1 MNFPWNMFLDLGVIS
16 IALLLATYLRT
27 RFKFFQTFLI
37 PNSLTAGFI
46 LLPFYNFLAPLLGMS
61 GVRLG
66 AIVYHLLSISF
77 IAMSLRKPAYT
88 KHKGDKSALG
98 TSVTIIS
105 QYSLQSLVGL
115 LLTFMFMSTVM
126 SKLYPAFG
134 FFMPLGFALGPGQ
147 AYAIGEGWAGMG
159 FEGAP
164 DVGLTFA
171 AIGYMWASFGGVI
184 LINMG
189 IKRGWLGKEHVE
201 KIHAKRFRSGVFG
214 KNDDLPVGSRL
225 TTESE
230 AIDSASYNMAI
241 VLMVYLFSFLLLK
254 GLGVLL
260 AFAGKLGTD
269 LAVNLWG
276 ISFVFAAMVALI
288 VKSIIIKLKIEHTLD
303 NGALT
308 RIAGNS
314 VDIMVAA
321 AVGAISL
328 TVVLQ
333 YWLPILVI
341 SVIGGLVTFVSIL
354 WISSR
359 IFRDYQFHRALIIY
373 GACTGTMPTGLA
385 LLRVVDP
392 EFETPVATDYMYSAA
407 LTFFFVIPFILA
419 INLPAYSV
427 TKANPMLFWAA
438 VGVALAYL
446 VFVLLSHRAIG
457 GRRAFAKAGTL
468 WYEEDPANPA
478 E

>member
-16 IALLLATYLRT
+16 MALLLATFLRAKV
-27 RFKFFQTFLI
+27 RFFQTYLI
-37 PNSLTAGFI
+37 PNALTAGFL
-46 LLPFYNFLAPLLGMS
+46 LLPFYNYIAPKIGMS
-61 GVRLG
+61 EIGLG

-88 KHKGDKSALG
+88 KRPGDKSVLG
-98 TSVTIIS
+98 TSVSIIS

-115 LLTFMFMSTVM
+115 LLTFLFMSTIM
-126 SKLYPAFG
+126 KSLFPAFG

-147 AYAIGEGWAGMG
+147 AYAIGEGWVDMG
-159 FEGAP
+159 FKGAP

-171 AIGYMWASFGGVI
+171 AVGYMWASFGGVI

-189 IKRGWLGKEHVE
+189 IKHGWLGKEHVD
-201 KIHAKRFRSGVFG
+201 KIHAKRFRTGVMG
-214 KNDDLPVGSRL
+214 KDDKLQVGSLL

-230 AIDSASYNMAI
+230 AIDSATYNMAV
-241 VLMVYLFSFLLLK
+241 VLMVYLFSFLTLK
-254 GLGVLL
+254 GLGLL
-260 AFAGKLGTD
+260 LGFAGNLGND

-288 VKSIIIKLKIEHTLD
+288 VKTIMIKLGLEHTLD
-303 NGALT
+303 NGSLT

-341 SVIGGLVTFVSIL
+341 SAIGGVVTFVSII

-359 IFRDYQFHRALIIY
+359 IFDNYQFHRALIIY

-392 EFETPVATDYMYSAA
+392 DFETPVATDYMYSSA
-407 LTFFFVIPFILA
+407 LTFFLVIPFILS

-427 TKANPMLFWAA
+427 TKDNPMLFWAA
-438 VGVALAYL
+438 IGVAVAYL
-446 VFVLLSHRAIG
+446 LFVLITHRLIAG
-457 GRRAFAKAGTL
+457 KRAYSKLTTL
-468 WYEEDPANPA
+468 WYEK
-478 E
+478 

>member
-1 MNFPWNMFLDLGVIS
+1 MNFPWNLFLDLGVIS
-16 IALLLATYLRT
+16 MALLMATFLRA
-27 RFKFFQTFLI
+27 RINFFQKYLI
-37 PNSLTAGFI
+37 PNALTAGFI
-46 LLPFYNFLAPLLGMS
+46 LLPFYNFVAPMVGMS
-61 GVRLG
+61 GVGLG

-88 KHKGDKSALG
+88 KRPGDKSVFG
-98 TSVTIIS
+98 TAISIIS

-115 LLTFMFMSTVM
+115 LLTFFFMSTIM
-126 SKLYPAFG
+126 KELYPAFG

-147 AYAIGEGWAGMG
+147 AYAIGEGWVDMG
-159 FEGAP
+159 FKGAP

-171 AIGYMWASFGGVI
+171 AVGYMWACFGGVV

-189 IKRGWLGKEHVE
+189 IKRGWLGEAQIE
-201 KIHAKRFRSGVFG
+201 KIKAKRFRSGVMG
-214 KNDDLPVGSRL
+214 RDDELQVGSRL

-230 AIDSASYNMAI
+230 AIDSASYNMAV
-241 VLMVYLFSFLLLK
+241 VLMVYLFSYLMLK
-254 GLGVLL
+254 GFGLGLS
-260 AFAGKLGTD
+260 FAGKLGTD
-269 LAVNLWG
+269 LATNLWG

-288 VKSIIIKLKIEHTLD
+288 VKTLMIKLKLEHTLD
-303 NGALT
+303 NGSLT

-328 TVVLQ
+328 TVVVQ

-341 SVIGGLVTFVSIL
+341 SAIGGFVTFVSVI

-359 IFRDYQFHRALIIY
+359 IFEDYQFHRALIIY

-392 EFETPVATDYMYSAA
+392 DFETPVATDYMYSAA
-407 LTFFFVIPFILA
+407 LTFFLVIPFILS

-427 TKANPMLFWAA
+427 TKANPLYFWGAI
-438 VGVALAYL
+438 GVAVAYL
-446 VFVLLSHRAIG
+446 LFFLISHRTIG
-457 GRRAFAKAGTL
+457 GKKAFAKFGSL
-468 WYEEDPANPA
+468 WYEK
-478 E
+478 

>member
-1 MNFPWNMFLDLGVIS
+1 MDFMNFPWNMFLDLGVIS
-16 IALLLATYLRT
+16 MALLMATFLRA
-27 RFKFFQTFLI
+27 RINFFQKYLI
-37 PNSLTAGFI
+37 PNALTAGFI
-46 LLPFYNFLAPLLGMS
+46 LLPFYNFVAPQLGMS
-61 GVRLG
+61 EVGLG

-88 KHKGDKSALG
+88 KRKGDKSVFG
-98 TSVTIIS
+98 TSVSIIS

-115 LLTFMFMSTVM
+115 LLTFFFMSTVM
-126 SKLYPAFG
+126 KELYPAFG
-134 FFMPLGFALGPGQ
+134 FFLPLGFALGPGQ
-147 AYAIGEGWAGMG
+147 AYAIGEGWVGMG
-159 FEGAP
+159 FKGAP

-171 AIGYMWASFGGVI
+171 AVGYMWACFGGVV

-189 IKRGWLGKEHVE
+189 IKRGWLGKAQIK
-201 KIHAKRFRSGVFG
+201 KIRDRRFRSGVMG
-214 KNDDLPVGSRL
+214 RDEELQVGSRL

-230 AIDSASYNMAI
+230 AIDSASYNMAV
-241 VLMVYLFSFLLLK
+241 VLMVYLFSFLMLK
-254 GLGVLL
+254 GLGGLL
-260 AFAGKLGTD
+260 SFAGNLGND

-288 VKSIIIKLKIEHTLD
+288 VKTIMIKLKIEHTLD
-303 NGALT
+303 NGSLT

-328 TVVLQ
+328 TVVVQ

-341 SVIGGLVTFVSIL
+341 SVLGGFITFVTVI

-359 IFRDYQFHRALIIY
+359 IFEDYQFHRALIIY

-392 EFETPVATDYMYSAA
+392 DFETPVATDYMYSAA
-407 LTFFFVIPFILA
+407 FTFFLVIPFILS
-419 INLPAYSV
+419 INLPAYSI
-427 TKANPMLFWAA
+427 TKANPLYFWAA
-438 VGVALAYL
+438 IGVATAYL
-446 VFVLLSHRAIG
+446 LFSLISQRAVG
-457 GRRAFAKAGTL
+457 GKRAFAKFKTL
-468 WYEEDPANPA
+468 WFEK
-478 E
+478 

>member
-1 MNFPWNMFLDLGVIS
+1 MNFPWNIFLDLGVIS
-16 IALLLATYLRT
+16 MALLLATFIRARVT
-27 RFKFFQTFLI
+27 FFQKYLI
-37 PNSLTAGFI
+37 PNALTAGFI
-46 LLPFYNFLAPLLGMS
+46 ILPFYNFLAPVVGMS
-61 GVRLG
+61 EIGLG

-88 KHKGDKSALG
+88 KRKGDKSVFG
-98 TSVTIIS
+98 TSVSIIS
-105 QYSLQSLVGL
+105 QYSLQSMVGL
-115 LLTFMFMSTVM
+115 LLTFLFMSTVM
-126 SKLYPAFG
+126 RELYPAFG

-147 AYAIGEGWAGMG
+147 AYAIGEGWVEMG

-164 DVGLTFA
+164 DIGLTFA

-189 IKRGWLGKEHVE
+189 IKRGWLGKDQIE
-201 KIHAKRFRSGVFG
+201 KIKAKRFRSGVMG
-214 KNDDLPVGSRL
+214 REDKLQVGSHL

-230 AIDSASYNMAI
+230 AIDSASYNMAV
-241 VLMVYLFSFLLLK
+241 VLMVYLFTFLMLK
-254 GLGVLL
+254 GLGIVL
-260 AFAGKLGTD
+260 AFAGNLGND

-288 VKSIIIKLKIEHTLD
+288 VKKLMIKLKLEHTLD
-303 NGALT
+303 NGCLT

-328 TVVLQ
+328 TVVVQ

-341 SVIGGLVTFVSIL
+341 SVIGGFITFISVL

-359 IFRDYQFHRALIIY
+359 IFEDYQFHRALIIY

-392 EFETPVATDYMYSAA
+392 DFETPVATDYMYSAA
-407 LTFFFVIPFILA
+407 LTFFFVIPFILS

-427 TKANPMLFWAA
+427 TKDNPLLFWAA
-438 VGVALAYL
+438 IGVGLVYL
-446 VFVLLSHRAIG
+446 IFVLISHRIVG
-457 GRRAFAKAGTL
+457 GKRAFAKLGKL
-468 WYEEDPANPA
+468 WYEK
-478 E
+478 

>member
-16 IALLLATYLRT
+16 VALLLATFIRA
-27 RFKFFQTFLI
+27 RVNFFQKYLI
-37 PNSLTAGFI
+37 PNALTAGFI
-46 LLPFYNFLAPLLGMS
+46 LLPFYNFVAGSVGMS
-61 GVRLG
+61 EIGLG

-88 KHKGDKSALG
+88 KRKGDKSVFG
-98 TSVTIIS
+98 TSISIIS

-115 LLTFMFMSTVM
+115 LLTFMFMSTIM
-126 SKLYPAFG
+126 HDLYPAFG

-147 AYAIGEGWAGMG
+147 AYAIGEGWVDMG
-159 FEGAP
+159 FKGAP
-164 DVGLTFA
+164 DIGLTFA
-171 AIGYMWASFGGVI
+171 AVGYMWASFGGVA

-189 IKRGWLGKEHVE
+189 IKRGWLGKEQIE
-201 KIHAKRFRSGVFG
+201 KIKAKRFRSGIMG
-214 KNDDLPVGSRL
+214 RNDEMQVGSRL

-230 AIDSASYNMAI
+230 AIDSASYNMAV
-241 VLMVYLFSFLLLK
+241 VLMVYLFTFLMLK
-254 GLGVLL
+254 GLGLL
-260 AFAGKLGTD
+260 LSFAGNLGND

-288 VKSIIIKLKIEHTLD
+288 VKTIMIKLNLEHTLD

-328 TVVLQ
+328 TVVVQ

-341 SVIGGLVTFVSIL
+341 SVVGGFVTFVSVL

-359 IFRDYQFHRALIIY
+359 IFDNHQFHRALIIY

-392 EFETPVATDYMYSAA
+392 DFETPVATDYMYSAA
-407 LTFFFVIPFILA
+407 LTFFFVIPFILS

-427 TKANPMLFWAA
+427 TKNNPMLFWAA
-438 VGVALAYL
+438 VGVGLAYL
-446 VFVLLSHRAIG
+446 VFVLISHRIVSG
-457 GRRAFAKAGTL
+457 KRAFGQLGKL
-468 WYEEDPANPA
+468 WYENK
-478 E
+478 

>member
-16 IALLLATYLRT
+16 IALLLATFLRA
-27 RFKFFQTFLI
+27 RVKFFQKYLI
-37 PNSLTAGFI
+37 PNALTAGFI
-46 LLPFYNFLAPLLGMS
+46 LLPFYNFIAIHVGMS
-61 GVRLG
+61 EIGLG

-77 IAMSLRKPAYT
+77 ISMSLRKPAYT
-88 KHKGDKSALG
+88 KRPGDKSVFG
-98 TSVTIIS
+98 TSVSIIS

-115 LLTFMFMSTVM
+115 LLTFMFMSTIM
-126 SKLYPAFG
+126 KELYPAFG

-147 AYAIGEGWAGMG
+147 AYAIGEGWVAMG

-171 AIGYMWASFGGVI
+171 AVGYMWASFGGVI

-189 IKRGWLGKEHVE
+189 IKRGWLGGAQIE
-201 KIHAKRFRSGVFG
+201 KIKAKRFRTGVMG
-214 KNDDLPVGSRL
+214 RDDELQVGSKL

-230 AIDSASYNMAI
+230 AIDSASYNLGI
-241 VLMVYLFSFLLLK
+241 VLMVYLFTFLLLK
-254 GLGVLL
+254 GLGVALS
-260 AFAGKLGTD
+260 FAGNLGND

-276 ISFVFAAMVALI
+276 ISFVFAAMVALL
-288 VKSIIIKLKIEHTLD
+288 VKTLMIKLKLEHTLD
-303 NGALT
+303 NGSLT

-328 TVVLQ
+328 TVVMQ

-341 SVIGGLVTFVSIL
+341 SALGGIVTFISVL

-359 IFRDYQFHRALIIY
+359 IFVDYQFHRALIIY

-392 EFETPVATDYMYSAA
+392 DFETPVATDYMYSAA
-407 LTFFFVIPFILA
+407 VTFFLVIPFILA

-427 TKANPMLFWAA
+427 TKSNPIYFWAA

-446 VFVLLSHRAIG
+446 LFVIVSHRLVSG
-457 GRRAFAKAGTL
+457 KRAFSKLGSL
-468 WYEEDPANPA
+468 WFD
-478 E
+478 

>member
-1 MNFPWNMFLDLGVIS
+1 
-16 IALLLATYLRT
+16 
-27 RFKFFQTFLI
+27 
-37 PNSLTAGFI
+37 
-46 LLPFYNFLAPLLGMS
+46 
-61 GVRLG
+61 
-66 AIVYHLLSISF
+66 
-77 IAMSLRKPAYT
+77 
-88 KHKGDKSALG
+88 
-98 TSVTIIS
+98 
-105 QYSLQSLVGL
+105 
-115 LLTFMFMSTVM
+115 
-126 SKLYPAFG
+126 
-134 FFMPLGFALGPGQ
+134 
-147 AYAIGEGWAGMG
+147 MG

-171 AIGYMWASFGGVI
+171 AVGYMWACFGGVI

-189 IKRGWLGKEHVE
+189 IKRGWLGKAQVE
-201 KIHAKRFRSGVFG
+201 KIKEKRFRSGVIG
-214 KNDDLPVGSRL
+214 RDEKLQVGSRL

-230 AIDSASYNMAI
+230 AIDSASYNMAV
-241 VLMVYLFSFLLLK
+241 VLMVYLFSFLMLK
-254 GLGVLL
+254 GMGGLL
-260 AFAGKLGTD
+260 SFAGNLGND

-288 VKSIIIKLKIEHTLD
+288 VKTIMIKLKLEHTLD

-328 TVVLQ
+328 TVVVQ

-341 SVIGGLVTFVSIL
+341 SVTGGFITFITVI

-359 IFRDYQFHRALIIY
+359 IFEDYQFHRALIIY

-392 EFETPVATDYMYSAA
+392 DFETPVATDYMYSAA
-407 LTFFFVIPFILA
+407 FTFFLVIPFILS

-427 TKANPMLFWAA
+427 TKANPMYFWAA
-438 VGVALAYL
+438 IGVALAYGL
-446 VFVLLSHRAIG
+446 FSLISQRALG
-457 GRRAFAKAGTL
+457 GKRAFAKLTTL
-468 WYEEDPANPA
+468 WYEK
-478 E
+478 

>member
-16 IALLLATYLRT
+16 IALLLATFLRA
-27 RFKFFQTFLI
+27 RINFFQKYLI
-37 PNSLTAGFI
+37 PNALTAGFI
-46 LLPFYNFLAPLLGMS
+46 LLPFYNFIAPRVGMS
-61 GVRLG
+61 EIGLG

-77 IAMSLRKPAYT
+77 ISMSLRKPAYT
-88 KHKGDKSALG
+88 KRDGDKSVFG
-98 TSVTIIS
+98 TSVSIIS

-115 LLTFMFMSTVM
+115 LLTFFFMSTVM
-126 SKLYPAFG
+126 KELYPAFG

-147 AYAIGEGWAGMG
+147 AYAIGEGWVGMG

-171 AIGYMWASFGGVI
+171 AVGYMWACFGGVV

-189 IKRGWLGKEHVE
+189 IKRGWLGKEQI
-201 KIHAKRFRSGVFG
+201 KNISARRFRSGVMG
-214 KNDDLPVGSRL
+214 RDEELQVGSRL

-230 AIDSASYNMAI
+230 AIDSASYNMAV
-241 VLMVYLFSFLLLK
+241 VLMVYLFSFLMLK
-254 GLGVLL
+254 GLGYLL
-260 AFAGKLGTD
+260 SFAGNLGND

-288 VKSIIIKLKIEHTLD
+288 VKTIMIKLKLEHTLD

-328 TVVLQ
+328 TVVVQ

-341 SVIGGLVTFVSIL
+341 SATGGLVTFITVI

-359 IFRDYQFHRALIIY
+359 IFEDYQFHRALIIY

-392 EFETPVATDYMYSAA
+392 DFETPVATDYMYSAA
-407 LTFFFVIPFILA
+407 VTFFLVIPFILS
-419 INLPAYSV
+419 INLPAYSI
-427 TKANPMLFWAA
+427 TKANPLYFWAA
-438 VGVALAYL
+438 VGVALTYL
-446 VFVLLSHRAIG
+446 LFVLVSHRIIG
-457 GRRAFAKAGTL
+457 GKRAFSKLTTL
-468 WYEEDPANPA
+468 WYSK
-478 E
+478 

>member
-1 MNFPWNMFLDLGVIS
+1 MNFPWNLFLDLGVIS
-16 IALLLATYLRT
+16 MALLLATFLRA
-27 RFKFFQTFLI
+27 RINFFQKYLI
-37 PNSLTAGFI
+37 PNALTAGFL
-46 LLPFYNFLAPLLGMS
+46 LLPFYNFMAPRIGMS
-61 GVRLG
+61 GVGLG

-88 KHKGDKSALG
+88 KRPGDKSVFG
-98 TSVTIIS
+98 TSISIIS

-115 LLTFMFMSTVM
+115 LLTFFFMSTIM
-126 SKLYPAFG
+126 KELYPAFG

-147 AYAIGEGWAGMG
+147 AYAIGEGWVDMG
-159 FEGAP
+159 FKGAP

-171 AIGYMWASFGGVI
+171 AVGYMWACFGGVV

-189 IKRGWLGKEHVE
+189 IKRGWLGEAQIE
-201 KIHAKRFRSGVFG
+201 KIKAKRFRSGVMG
-214 KNDDLPVGSRL
+214 RDDELQVGSRL

-230 AIDSASYNMAI
+230 AIDSASYNMAV
-241 VLMVYLFSFLLLK
+241 VLMVYLFSFLMLK
-254 GLGVLL
+254 GFGQVLS
-260 AFAGKLGTD
+260 FAGNLGND
-269 LAVNLWG
+269 LAENLWG

-288 VKSIIIKLKIEHTLD
+288 VKTLMIKLKLEHTLD
-303 NGALT
+303 NGSLT

-328 TVVLQ
+328 TVVVQ

-341 SVIGGLVTFVSIL
+341 TATGGLVTFISVI

-359 IFRDYQFHRALIIY
+359 IFEDYQFHRALIIY

-392 EFETPVATDYMYSAA
+392 DFETPVATDYMYSAA
-407 LTFFFVIPFILA
+407 LTFFLVIPFILS

-427 TKANPMLFWAA
+427 TKANPIYFWAA
-438 VGVALAYL
+438 IGVAAAYL
-446 VFVLLSHRAIG
+446 LFFLVSHRAIG
-457 GRRAFAKAGTL
+457 GKRAFAKLGSL
-468 WYEEDPANPA
+468 WFEKDDH
-478 E
+478 

>member
-16 IALLLATYLRT
+16 MALLLATFLRARIT
-27 RFKFFQTFLI
+27 FFQKFLI
-37 PNSLTAGFI
+37 PNALTAGFI
-46 LLPFYNFLAPLLGMS
+46 LLPFYNFVAPSLGMS
-61 GVRLG
+61 EIGLG

-88 KHKGDKSALG
+88 KRKGDKSVFG
-98 TSVTIIS
+98 TSVSIIS

-115 LLTFMFMSTVM
+115 LLTFFFMSTIM
-126 SKLYPAFG
+126 KELYPAFG

-147 AYAIGEGWAGMG
+147 AYAIGEGWVEMG

-171 AIGYMWASFGGVI
+171 AVGYMWASFGGVI

-189 IKRGWLGKEHVE
+189 IKRGWLGKAHIE
-201 KIHAKRFRSGVFG
+201 KIHAKRFRSGVMG
-214 KNDDLPVGSRL
+214 RDDELQVGSRL

-230 AIDSASYNMAI
+230 AIDSASYNMAV

-254 GLGVLL
+254 GLGTVLSL
-260 AFAGKLGTD
+260 AGNLGND

-288 VKSIIIKLKIEHTLD
+288 VKTIMIKLKLEHTLD
-303 NGALT
+303 NGSLT

-328 TVVLQ
+328 TVVVQ

-341 SVIGGLVTFVSIL
+341 SAIGGFITFITVI

-359 IFRDYQFHRALIIY
+359 IFQDYQFHRALIIF

-392 EFETPVATDYMYSAA
+392 DFETPVATDYMYSAA
-407 LTFFFVIPFILA
+407 VTFFLVIPFILS

-427 TKANPMLFWAA
+427 TKDNPILFWAA

-446 VFVLLSHRAIG
+446 LFVVISHRIVG
-457 GRRAFAKAGTL
+457 GKRAFSKLSDL
-468 WYEEDPANPA
+468 WYEK
-478 E
+478 

>member
-16 IALLLATYLRT
+16 IALLLATWLRA
-27 RFKFFQTFLI
+27 RVLFFQKYLI
-37 PNSLTAGFI
+37 PNALTAGFI
-46 LLPFYNFLAPLLGMS
+46 LLPFYNFVAPFLGMS
-61 GVRLG
+61 EIGLG

-77 IAMSLRKPAYT
+77 ISMSLRKPAYT
-88 KHKGDKSALG
+88 KRKGDKSVFG
-98 TSVTIIS
+98 TSVSIIS
-105 QYSLQSLVGL
+105 QYSLQSLIGL
-115 LLTFMFMSTVM
+115 LLTFMFMSTIM
-126 SKLYPAFG
+126 KTLFPAFG

-147 AYAIGEGWAGMG
+147 AYAIGEGWVDMG
-159 FEGAP
+159 FKGAP

-171 AIGYMWASFGGVI
+171 AVGYMWASFGGVI

-189 IKRGWLGKEHVE
+189 IRRGWLGQAQIE
-201 KIHAKRFRSGVFG
+201 KIKAKRFRSGVLG
-214 KNDDLPVGSRL
+214 RDDDLQVGSRL

-230 AIDSASYNMAI
+230 AIDSASYNLAV
-241 VLMVYLFSFLLLK
+241 VLMVYLFTFLLLK
-254 GLGVLL
+254 GLGL
-260 AFAGKLGTD
+260 ALSFAGNLGND

-288 VKSIIIKLKIEHTLD
+288 VKTVMIKLKLEHTLD
-303 NGALT
+303 NGSLT

-328 TVVLQ
+328 TVVMQ

-341 SVIGGLVTFVSIL
+341 SSIGGFVTFVSVI

-359 IFRDYQFHRALIIY
+359 IFVDYQFHRALIIY

-392 EFETPVATDYMYSAA
+392 DFETPVATDYMYSAA
-407 LTFFFVIPFILA
+407 VTFFLVIPFILA

-427 TKANPMLFWAA
+427 SKDNPLLFWAA

-446 VFVLLSHRAIG
+446 LFVIISHRIISG
-457 GRRAFAKAGTL
+457 KRAFGQLGKL
-468 WYEEDPANPA
+468 WYEK
-478 E
+478 

>member
-16 IALLLATYLRT
+16 IALLLATLLRA
-27 RFKFFQTFLI
+27 RVKFFQTFLI
-37 PNSLTAGFI
+37 PNALTAGFI
-46 LLPFYNFLAPLLGMS
+46 LLPFYNFIAPVLGMTEI
-61 GVRLG
+61 GLG

-88 KHKGDKSALG
+88 KRKGDKSVVG
-98 TSVTIIS
+98 TSVSIIS

-115 LLTFMFMSTVM
+115 LLTFLFMSTIM
-126 SKLYPAFG
+126 TELYPAFG

-147 AYAIGEGWAGMG
+147 AYAIGEGWATMG
-159 FEGAP
+159 FTGAP

-171 AIGYMWASFGGVI
+171 AVGYMWASFGGVI

-201 KIHAKRFRSGVFG
+201 KIQAKRFRSGVMG
-214 KNDDLPVGSRL
+214 RNDKLQVGSRL

-230 AIDSASYNMAI
+230 AIDSASYNMAV
-241 VLMVYLFSFLLLK
+241 VLMVYLFTFLMLK

-260 AFAGKLGTD
+260 GFAGNLGND

-288 VKSIIIKLKIEHTLD
+288 VKTLMIKLKLEHTLD
-303 NGALT
+303 NGSLT

-328 TVVLQ
+328 TVVVQ

-341 SVIGGLVTFVSIL
+341 SLTGGIVTFISVI

-359 IFRDYQFHRALIIY
+359 IFVDYQFHRALIIY

-392 EFETPVATDYMYSAA
+392 DFETPVATDYMYSAA
-407 LTFFFVIPFILA
+407 VTFFLVIPFILA

-427 TKANPMLFWAA
+427 TKSNPMLFWAA

-446 VFVLLSHRAIG
+446 LFVLISHRVIG
-457 GRRAFAKAGTL
+457 GKRAYAKLGKL
-468 WYEEDPANPA
+468 WFEK
-478 E
+478 

>member
-16 IALLLATYLRT
+16 MALLLATFLRS
-27 RFKFFQTFLI
+27 RIRFFQTFLI
-37 PNSLTAGFI
+37 PNALTAGFI
-46 LLPFYNFLAPLLGMS
+46 LLPFYNFMAPSLGMS
-61 GVRLG
+61 DIGLG

-88 KHKGDKSALG
+88 KRDGDKSVFG
-98 TSVTIIS
+98 TSVSIIS

-115 LLTFMFMSTVM
+115 LLTFMFMSTIM
-126 SKLYPAFG
+126 QELYPAFG

-147 AYAIGEGWAGMG
+147 AYAIGEGWADMG
-159 FEGAP
+159 FKGAP

-171 AIGYMWASFGGVI
+171 AVGYMWATFGGVV
-184 LINMG
+184 LINLG
-189 IKRGWLGKEHVE
+189 IKKGWLGDAHIVDIK
-201 KIHAKRFRSGVFG
+201 ARRFRSGVMG
-214 KNDDLPVGSRL
+214 RNDELQVGSRL

-230 AIDSASYNMAI
+230 AIDSASYNMAV

-254 GLGVLL
+254 GLGFALS
-260 AFAGKLGTD
+260 FAGNLGND

-288 VKSIIIKLKIEHTLD
+288 VKTIMIKLKVEHTLD
-303 NGALT
+303 NGTLT

-328 TVVLQ
+328 TVVVQ
-333 YWLPILVI
+333 YWLPILTI
-341 SVIGGLVTFVSIL
+341 SVIGGVVTFISVV

-359 IFRDYQFHRALIIY
+359 IFEDYQFHRALIIY

-392 EFETPVATDYMYSAA
+392 DFETPVATDYMYSAA
-407 LTFFFVIPFILA
+407 VTFFLVIPFILA

-427 TKANPMLFWAA
+427 TKDNPLLFWAA

-446 VFVLLSHRAIG
+446 LFVVISHRIIG
-457 GRRAFAKAGTL
+457 GKRAYAGLGKL
-468 WYEEDPANPA
+468 WYEKQD
-478 E
+478 

>member
-16 IALLLATYLRT
+16 IALLLATFIRA
-27 RFKFFQTFLI
+27 RINFFQKYLI
-37 PNSLTAGFI
+37 PNALTAGFI
-46 LLPFYNFLAPLLGMS
+46 ILPFYNFVAPAVGMS
-61 GVRLG
+61 EIGLG

-88 KHKGDKSALG
+88 KRKGDKSVFG
-98 TSVTIIS
+98 TSVSIIS

-115 LLTFMFMSTVM
+115 LLTFFFMSTVM
-126 SKLYPAFG
+126 KQLYPAFG

-147 AYAIGEGWAGMG
+147 AYAIGEGWVSMG

-171 AIGYMWASFGGVI
+171 AVGYMWACFGGVV

-189 IKRGWLGKEHVE
+189 IKRGWLGKEQIE
-201 KIHAKRFRSGVFG
+201 KISARRFRSGVMG
-214 KNDDLPVGSRL
+214 RNEELLVGSKL

-230 AIDSASYNMAI
+230 AIDSASYNMAV
-241 VLMVYLFSFLLLK
+241 VLMVYLFSFLMLK
-254 GLGVLL
+254 GIGGLL
-260 AFAGKLGTD
+260 SFAGNLGND

-288 VKSIIIKLKIEHTLD
+288 VKTIMIKLKLEHTLD

-328 TVVLQ
+328 TVVVQ

-341 SVIGGLVTFVSIL
+341 SVIGGFVTFITVI

-359 IFRDYQFHRALIIY
+359 IFEDYQFHRALIIY

-392 EFETPVATDYMYSAA
+392 DFETPVATDYMYSAA
-407 LTFFFVIPFILA
+407 FTFFLVIPFILS
-419 INLPAYSV
+419 INLPAYSI
-427 TKANPMLFWAA
+427 TKANPLYFWAA
-438 VGVALAYL
+438 VGVALGYGLFSL
-446 VFVLLSHRAIG
+446 VSQRVIG
-457 GRRAFAKAGTL
+457 GKRAFAKFTSL
-468 WYEEDPANPA
+468 WYEK
-478 E
+478 

>member
-16 IALLLATYLRT
+16 IALLLATFLRA
-27 RFKFFQTFLI
+27 RINFFQKYLI
-37 PNSLTAGFI
+37 PNALTAGFI
-46 LLPFYNFLAPLLGMS
+46 LLPFYNFLAPVVGMS
-61 GVRLG
+61 EIGLG

-77 IAMSLRKPAYT
+77 ISMSLRKPAYT
-88 KHKGDKSALG
+88 KRPGDKSVFG
-98 TSVTIIS
+98 TSISIIS

-115 LLTFMFMSTVM
+115 LLTFFFMSTVM
-126 SKLYPAFG
+126 KELYPAFG

-147 AYAIGEGWAGMG
+147 AYAIGEGWVSMG

-171 AIGYMWASFGGVI
+171 AVGYMWACFGGVI

-189 IKRGWLGKEHVE
+189 IKRGWLGKDQIE
-201 KIHAKRFRSGVFG
+201 KISARRFRSGVMG
-214 KNDDLPVGSRL
+214 RDEELQVGSKL

-230 AIDSASYNMAI
+230 AIDSASYNMAV
-241 VLMVYLFSFLLLK
+241 VLMVYLFSFLMLK
-254 GLGVLL
+254 GLGGLL
-260 AFAGKLGTD
+260 SFAGNLGND

-288 VKSIIIKLKIEHTLD
+288 VKTIMIKLKLEHTLD

-328 TVVLQ
+328 TVVVQ

-341 SVIGGLVTFVSIL
+341 SVVGGIVTFITVI

-359 IFRDYQFHRALIIY
+359 IFEDYQFHRALIIY

-392 EFETPVATDYMYSAA
+392 DFETPVATDYMYSAA
-407 LTFFFVIPFILA
+407 FTFFLVIPFILS
-419 INLPAYSV
+419 INLPAYSI
-427 TKANPMLFWAA
+427 TKANPLYFWAA
-438 VGVALAYL
+438 VGVALAYGL
-446 VFVLLSHRAIG
+446 FVLISHRAIG
-457 GRRAFAKAGTL
+457 GKRAFAKFSSL
-468 WYEEDPANPA
+468 WYEK
-478 E
+478 

>member
-16 IALLLATYLRT
+16 VALLLATFLRA
-27 RFKFFQTFLI
+27 RINFFQKYLI
-37 PNSLTAGFI
+37 PNALTAGFL
-46 LLPFYNFLAPLLGMS
+46 LLPFYNFVAPHIGMS
-61 GVRLG
+61 EIGLG

-77 IAMSLRKPAYT
+77 ISMSLRKPAYT
-88 KHKGDKSALG
+88 KRKGDKSVIG
-98 TSVTIIS
+98 TSVSIIS

-115 LLTFMFMSTVM
+115 LLTFLFMSTVM
-126 SKLYPAFG
+126 KSLYPAFG

-147 AYAIGEGWAGMG
+147 AYAIGEGWVSMG

-171 AIGYMWASFGGVI
+171 AVGYMWACFGGVV

-189 IKRGWLGKEHVE
+189 IKRGWLGKKQVE
-201 KIHAKRFRSGVFG
+201 VINARRFRSGVMG
-214 KNDDLPVGSRL
+214 RDEELQVGSRL

-230 AIDSASYNMAI
+230 AIDSASYNMAV
-241 VLMVYLFSFLLLK
+241 VLMVYLFCFLMLK
-254 GLGVLL
+254 GLGGLL
-260 AFAGKLGTD
+260 SFAGNLGND

-288 VKSIIIKLKIEHTLD
+288 VKSFMIKFNLEHTLD

-328 TVVLQ
+328 TVVAQ
-333 YWLPILVI
+333 YWLPILVL
-341 SVIGGLVTFVSIL
+341 SMVGGVVTFVTVL

-359 IFRDYQFHRALIIY
+359 IFEDYQFHRALIIY

-392 EFETPVATDYMYSAA
+392 DFETPVATDYMYSSAV
-407 LTFFFVIPFILA
+407 TFFLVIPFILA

-427 TKANPMLFWAA
+427 TRDNPIYFWAA
-438 VGVALAYL
+438 IGVALAYGL
-446 VFVLLSHRAIG
+446 FVLVSHRLISG
-457 GRRAFAKAGTL
+457 KRAFGKFTSL
-468 WYEEDPANPA
+468 WYEKG
-478 E
+478 

>member
-1 MNFPWNMFLDLGVIS
+1 MNFPWNLFLDIGVIS
-16 IALLLATYLRT
+16 MALLMATFLRA
-27 RFKFFQTFLI
+27 RINFFQKYLI
-37 PNSLTAGFI
+37 PNALTAGFI
-46 LLPFYNFLAPLLGMS
+46 LLPFYNFVAPMVGMS
-61 GVRLG
+61 GVGLG

-88 KHKGDKSALG
+88 KRPGDKSVFG
-98 TSVTIIS
+98 TAISIIS

-115 LLTFMFMSTVM
+115 LLTFFFMSTIM
-126 SKLYPAFG
+126 KELYPAFG

-147 AYAIGEGWAGMG
+147 AYAIGEGWVDMG
-159 FEGAP
+159 FKGAP

-171 AIGYMWASFGGVI
+171 AVGYMWACFGGVV

-189 IKRGWLGKEHVE
+189 IKRGWLGEAQIE
-201 KIHAKRFRSGVFG
+201 KIKAKRFRSGVMG
-214 KNDDLPVGSRL
+214 RDDELQVGSRL

-230 AIDSASYNMAI
+230 AIDSASYNMAV
-241 VLMVYLFSFLLLK
+241 VLMVYLFSYLMLK
-254 GLGVLL
+254 GFGLGLS
-260 AFAGKLGTD
+260 FAGKLGTD
-269 LAVNLWG
+269 LATNLWG

-288 VKSIIIKLKIEHTLD
+288 VKTLMIKLKLEHTLD
-303 NGALT
+303 NGSLT

-328 TVVLQ
+328 TVVVQ

-341 SVIGGLVTFVSIL
+341 SAIGGFVTFVSVI

-359 IFRDYQFHRALIIY
+359 IFEDYQFHRALIIY

-392 EFETPVATDYMYSAA
+392 DFETPVATDYMYSAA
-407 LTFFFVIPFILA
+407 LTFFLVIPFILS

-427 TKANPMLFWAA
+427 TKANPLYFWGAI
-438 VGVALAYL
+438 GVAVVYL
-446 VFVLLSHRAIG
+446 LFFLISHRTIG
-457 GRRAFAKAGTL
+457 GKKAFAKFGSL
-468 WYEEDPANPA
+468 WYEK
-478 E
+478 

>member
-1 MNFPWNMFLDLGVIS
+1 MNFPWNLFLDLGVIS
-16 IALLLATYLRT
+16 IALLLATYLRA
-27 RFKFFQTFLI
+27 RVSFFQKYLI
-37 PNSLTAGFI
+37 PNALTAGFI
-46 LLPFYNFLAPLLGMS
+46 LLPFYNFVAPHVGMS
-61 GVRLG
+61 EIGLG

-77 IAMSLRKPAYT
+77 IAMSLRKPT
-88 KHKGDKSALG
+88 FEKNKGDRGVIG
-98 TSVTIIS
+98 TSISIIS

-115 LLTFMFMSTVM
+115 LLTFFFMSTII
-126 SKLYPAFG
+126 KDLYPTFG

-147 AYAIGEGWAGMG
+147 AYAIGEGWVSMG

-171 AIGYMWASFGGVI
+171 AVGYMWACFGGVI

-189 IKRGWLGKEHVE
+189 IKRGWLGADLQDKVS
-201 KIHAKRFRSGVFG
+201 ARRMRSGVLGWNEEF
-214 KNDDLPVGSRL
+214 PVGSRL

-230 AIDSASYNMAI
+230 AIDSASYNLAI

-254 GLGVLL
+254 GLGFLL
-260 AFAGKLGTD
+260 AFAGNLGND

-276 ISFVFAAMVALI
+276 ISFVFAAMMALL
-288 VKSIIIKLKIEHTLD
+288 VKAIMKALKLDHTLD

-308 RIAGNS
+308 RVAGNS
-314 VDIMVAA
+314 VDLMVAA

-328 TVVLQ
+328 TVVAQ

-341 SVIGGLVTFVSIL
+341 SIIGGTVTFFTVI

-359 IFRDYQFHRALIIY
+359 IFEDYQFHRALIVY

-392 EFETPVATDYMYSAA
+392 DFETPVATDYMYSSAV
-407 LTFFFVIPFILA
+407 TFFLVIPFILA

-427 TKANPMLFWAA
+427 TRDNPMYFWAA
-438 VGVALAYL
+438 VGVALAYGL
-446 VFVLLSHRAIG
+446 FVLVAHRMIAG
-457 GRRAFAKAGTL
+457 KRAFGKLTTL
-468 WYEEDPANPA
+468 WYEKG
-478 E
+478 

>member
-1 MNFPWNMFLDLGVIS
+1 MNFPWNLFLDLGVIS
-16 IALLLATYLRT
+16 SALLLATYIRARVT
-27 RFKFFQTFLI
+27 FFQKFLI

-46 LLPFYNFLAPLLGMS
+46 LLFFYNYLAPSVGMS
-61 GVRLG
+61 DIGLG

-77 IAMSLRKPAYT
+77 IAMSLRKRTYT
-88 KHKGDKSALG
+88 KKKGDPGIIG

-115 LLTFMFMSTVM
+115 LLTFFFMSTFIED
-126 SKLYPAFG
+126 LYPAFG
-134 FFMPLGFALGPGQ
+134 FFLPLGFALGPGQ
-147 AYAIGEGWAGMG
+147 AYAIGEGWVSMG

-171 AIGYMWASFGGVI
+171 AVGYVWAAFAGVY
-184 LINMG
+184 LINLG
-189 IKRGWLGKEHVE
+189 VKKGW
-201 KIHAKRFRSGVFG
+201 IHKDQIEEVKARKLRSGVVG
-214 KNDDLPVGSRL
+214 REEELQCGSRL

-230 AIDSASYNMAI
+230 AIDAASYNLAV
-241 VLMVYLFSFLLLK
+241 VLMVYLLAFLLLK

-260 AFAGKLGTD
+260 SYAGNLGND

-276 ISFVFAAMVALI
+276 ISFVFAAMVALL
-288 VKSIIIKLKIEHTLD
+288 VKTIMVKTGVDHALD

-308 RIAGNS
+308 RVAGNS

-328 TVVLQ
+328 TVVAQ
-333 YWLPILVI
+333 YWLPILIV
-341 SVIGGLVTFVSIL
+341 SVIGGTITMVTIL
-354 WISSR
+354 WFSSR
-359 IFRDYQFHRALIIY
+359 IFNDFQFHRALIIF

-385 LLRVVDP
+385 LFRVIDP
-392 EFETPVATDYMYSAA
+392 NFETPVATDYMYSSAI
-407 LTFFFVIPFILA
+407 TFFLVIPFILA

-427 TKANPMLFWAA
+427 TKSNPMLFWAA

-446 VFVLLSHRAIG
+446 LFVLIAHKVVSKKRAYANPG
-457 GRRAFAKAGTL
+457 QL
-468 WYEEDPANPA
+468 WYKPE
-478 E
+478 

>member
-1 MNFPWNMFLDLGVIS
+1 MNFPWNLFLDLGVIS
-16 IALLLATYLRT
+16 MALLLATFLRA
-27 RFKFFQTFLI
+27 RINFFQKYLI
-37 PNSLTAGFI
+37 PNALTAGFI
-46 LLPFYNFLAPLLGMS
+46 LLPFYNFIAPLVGMS
-61 GVRLG
+61 GVGLG

-88 KHKGDKSALG
+88 KRPGDKSVFG
-98 TSVTIIS
+98 TSVSIIS

-115 LLTFMFMSTVM
+115 LLTFFFMSTIM
-126 SKLYPAFG
+126 KELYPAFG

-147 AYAIGEGWAGMG
+147 AYAIGEGWVDMG
-159 FEGAP
+159 FKGAP

-171 AIGYMWASFGGVI
+171 AVGYMWACFGGVI

-189 IKRGWLGKEHVE
+189 IKRGWLGEAQIE
-201 KIHAKRFRSGVFG
+201 KIKAKRFRSGVMG
-214 KNDDLPVGSRL
+214 RDDELQVGSRL

-230 AIDSASYNMAI
+230 AIDSASYNMAV
-241 VLMVYLFSFLLLK
+241 VLMVYLFSFLMLK
-254 GLGVLL
+254 GFGQVLS
-260 AFAGKLGTD
+260 FAGNLGND
-269 LAVNLWG
+269 LAENLWG

-288 VKSIIIKLKIEHTLD
+288 VKTLMIKLKLEHTLD
-303 NGALT
+303 NGSLT

-328 TVVLQ
+328 TVVVQ

-341 SVIGGLVTFVSIL
+341 TATGGLVTFISVI

-359 IFRDYQFHRALIIY
+359 IFEDYQFHRALIIY

-392 EFETPVATDYMYSAA
+392 DFETPVATDYMYSAA
-407 LTFFFVIPFILA
+407 LTFFLVIPFILS

-427 TKANPMLFWAA
+427 TKANPIYFWAA
-438 VGVALAYL
+438 IGVAAAYL
-446 VFVLLSHRAIG
+446 LFFLVSHRAIG
-457 GRRAFAKAGTL
+457 GKRAFAKLGSL
-468 WYEEDPANPA
+468 WFEKDDH
-478 E
+478 

>member
-16 IALLLATYLRT
+16 IALLLATLLRA
-27 RFKFFQTFLI
+27 RVKFFQTFLI
-37 PNSLTAGFI
+37 PNALTAGFI
-46 LLPFYNFLAPLLGMS
+46 LLPFYNFIAPVLGMTEI
-61 GVRLG
+61 GLG

-88 KHKGDKSALG
+88 KRKGDKSVVG
-98 TSVTIIS
+98 TSVSIIS

-115 LLTFMFMSTVM
+115 LLTFLFMSTIM
-126 SKLYPAFG
+126 TELYPAFG

-147 AYAIGEGWAGMG
+147 AYAIGEGWATMG
-159 FEGAP
+159 FTGAP

-171 AIGYMWASFGGVI
+171 AVGYMWASFGGVI

-189 IKRGWLGKEHVE
+189 IKRGWLGKEHIE
-201 KIHAKRFRSGVFG
+201 KIQAKRFRSGVMG
-214 KNDDLPVGSRL
+214 RNDKLQVGSRL

-230 AIDSASYNMAI
+230 AIDSASYNMAV
-241 VLMVYLFSFLLLK
+241 VLMVYLFTFLMLK

-260 AFAGKLGTD
+260 GFAGNLGND

-288 VKSIIIKLKIEHTLD
+288 VKTLMIKLKLEHTLD
-303 NGALT
+303 NGSLT

-328 TVVLQ
+328 TVVVQ

-341 SVIGGLVTFVSIL
+341 SATGGIVTSISVI

-359 IFRDYQFHRALIIY
+359 IFVDYQFHRALIIY

-385 LLRVVDP
+385 LLRVIDP
-392 EFETPVATDYMYSAA
+392 DFETPVATDYMYSAA
-407 LTFFFVIPFILA
+407 VTFFLVIPFILA

-427 TKANPMLFWAA
+427 TKNNPMLFWAA

-446 VFVLLSHRAIG
+446 LFVLISHRVIG
-457 GRRAFAKAGTL
+457 GKRAYAKLGKL
-468 WYEEDPANPA
+468 WFEK
-478 E
+478 

>member
-1 MNFPWNMFLDLGVIS
+1 MNFPWNLFLDIGVIS
-16 IALLLATYLRT
+16 MALLMATFLRA
-27 RFKFFQTFLI
+27 RINFFQKYLI
-37 PNSLTAGFI
+37 PNALTAGFI
-46 LLPFYNFLAPLLGMS
+46 LLPFYNFVAPMVGMS
-61 GVRLG
+61 GVGLG

-88 KHKGDKSALG
+88 KRPGDKSVFG
-98 TSVTIIS
+98 TAISIIS

-115 LLTFMFMSTVM
+115 LLTFFFMSTIM
-126 SKLYPAFG
+126 KELYPAFG

-147 AYAIGEGWAGMG
+147 AYAIGEGWVDMG
-159 FEGAP
+159 FKGAP

-171 AIGYMWASFGGVI
+171 AVGYMWACFGGVV

-189 IKRGWLGKEHVE
+189 IKRGWLGEAQIE
-201 KIHAKRFRSGVFG
+201 KIKAKRFRSGVMG
-214 KNDDLPVGSRL
+214 RDDELQVGSRL

-230 AIDSASYNMAI
+230 AIDSASYNMAV
-241 VLMVYLFSFLLLK
+241 VLMVYLFSYLMLK
-254 GLGVLL
+254 GFGLGLS
-260 AFAGKLGTD
+260 FAGKLGTD
-269 LAVNLWG
+269 LATNLWG

-288 VKSIIIKLKIEHTLD
+288 VKTLMIKLKLEHTLD
-303 NGALT
+303 NGSLT

-328 TVVLQ
+328 TVVVQ

-341 SVIGGLVTFVSIL
+341 SAIGGFVTFVSVI

-359 IFRDYQFHRALIIY
+359 IFEDYQFHRALIIY

-392 EFETPVATDYMYSAA
+392 DFETPVATDYMYSAA
-407 LTFFFVIPFILA
+407 LTFFLVIPFILS

-427 TKANPMLFWAA
+427 TKANPLYFWGAI
-438 VGVALAYL
+438 GVAVAYL
-446 VFVLLSHRAIG
+446 LFFLISHRTIG
-457 GRRAFAKAGTL
+457 GKKAFAKFGSL
-468 WYEEDPANPA
+468 WYEK
-478 E
+478 

>member
-16 IALLLATYLRT
+16 IALLLATFLRA
-27 RFKFFQTFLI
+27 RINFFQKYLI
-37 PNSLTAGFI
+37 PNALTAGFI
-46 LLPFYNFLAPLLGMS
+46 LLPFYNFVAPLVGMS
-61 GVRLG
+61 EIGLG

-77 IAMSLRKPAYT
+77 ISMSLRKPAYT
-88 KHKGDKSALG
+88 KRKGDKSVFG
-98 TSVTIIS
+98 TSVSIIS

-115 LLTFMFMSTVM
+115 LLTFFFMSTLM
-126 SKLYPAFG
+126 KELYPAFG

-147 AYAIGEGWAGMG
+147 AYAIGEGWVDMG
-159 FEGAP
+159 FKGAP

-171 AIGYMWASFGGVI
+171 AVGYMWACFGGVV

-189 IKRGWLGKEHVE
+189 IKRGWLGKEQVAN
-201 KIHAKRFRSGVFG
+201 ISARRFRSGVMG
-214 KNDDLPVGSRL
+214 RDEELQVGSRL

-230 AIDSASYNMAI
+230 AIDSASYNMAV

-254 GLGVLL
+254 GLGMALSL
-260 AFAGKLGTD
+260 AGNLGND

-288 VKSIIIKLKIEHTLD
+288 VKTIMIKLKLEHTLD

-328 TVVLQ
+328 TVVVQ

-341 SVIGGLVTFVSIL
+341 SVTGGVVTFITVI

-359 IFRDYQFHRALIIY
+359 IFEDYQFHRALIIY

-392 EFETPVATDYMYSAA
+392 DFETPVATDYMYSAA
-407 LTFFFVIPFILA
+407 VTFFLVIPFILS
-419 INLPAYSV
+419 INLPAYSI
-427 TKANPMLFWAA
+427 TKANPMYFWAA

-446 VFVLLSHRAIG
+446 LFVLVSHRIVG
-457 GRRAFAKAGTL
+457 GKRAFAKFASL
-468 WYEEDPANPA
+468 WYEK
-478 E
+478 

>member
-16 IALLLATYLRT
+16 IALLLATFIRA
-27 RFKFFQTFLI
+27 RVNFFQKYLI
-37 PNSLTAGFI
+37 PNALTAGFI
-46 LLPFYNFLAPLLGMS
+46 ILPFYNFVAPSVGMS
-61 GVRLG
+61 EIGLG

-88 KHKGDKSALG
+88 KRKGDKSVFG
-98 TSVTIIS
+98 TSISIIS
-105 QYSLQSLVGL
+105 QYSLQSIVGL
-115 LLTFMFMSTVM
+115 LLTFMFMSTIM
-126 SKLYPAFG
+126 QELYPAFG

-147 AYAIGEGWAGMG
+147 AYAIGEGWVEMG
-159 FEGAP
+159 FKGAP

-171 AIGYMWASFGGVI
+171 AVGYMWASFGGVI

-189 IKRGWLGKEHVE
+189 IKRGWLDKEQIE
-201 KIHAKRFRSGVFG
+201 KIKAKRFRSGVMG
-214 KNDDLPVGSRL
+214 RKDKLQVGSRL

-230 AIDSASYNMAI
+230 AIDSASYNMAV
-241 VLMVYLFSFLLLK
+241 VLMVYLFTFLMLK
-254 GLGVLL
+254 GLGIVLG
-260 AFAGKLGTD
+260 FAGNLGND

-288 VKSIIIKLKIEHTLD
+288 VKTLMIKLKLEHTLD

-328 TVVLQ
+328 TVVVQ

-341 SVIGGLVTFVSIL
+341 SVTGGIVTFVTVI

-359 IFRDYQFHRALIIY
+359 IFDNYQFHRALIIY

-392 EFETPVATDYMYSAA
+392 DFETPVATDYMYSAA
-407 LTFFFVIPFILA
+407 LTFFFVIPFILS

-427 TKANPMLFWAA
+427 TKNNPMLFWAA
-438 VGVALAYL
+438 VGVGLAYL
-446 VFVLLSHRAIG
+446 VFVLISHRMVAG
-457 GRRAFAKAGTL
+457 KRAFAQLGKL
-468 WYEEDPANPA
+468 WFDEK
-478 E
+478 

>member
-16 IALLLATYLRT
+16 IALLLATFLRA
-27 RFKFFQTFLI
+27 RVNFFQKYLI
-37 PNSLTAGFI
+37 PNALTAGFL
-46 LLPFYNFLAPLLGMS
+46 LLPFYNFLAPVVGMS
-61 GVRLG
+61 EIGLG

-77 IAMSLRKPAYT
+77 ISMSLRKPAYT
-88 KHKGDKSALG
+88 KRKGDKSVFG
-98 TSVTIIS
+98 TSVSIVS
-105 QYSLQSLVGL
+105 QYSLQSLIGL
-115 LLTFMFMSTVM
+115 LLTFFFMSTVM
-126 SKLYPAFG
+126 KELYPTFG

-147 AYAIGEGWAGMG
+147 AYAIGEGWVSMG

-171 AIGYMWASFGGVI
+171 AVGYMWACFGGVI

-189 IKRGWLGKEHVE
+189 VKRGWLGRAQAE
-201 KIHAKRFRSGVFG
+201 KISARRFRSGVMG
-214 KNDDLPVGSRL
+214 RDEELQIGSKL

-230 AIDSASYNMAI
+230 AIDSASYNMAV
-241 VLMVYLFSFLLLK
+241 VLMVYLFTFLMLK
-254 GLGVLL
+254 GLGGLL
-260 AFAGKLGTD
+260 SFAGDLGND
-269 LAVNLWG
+269 LALNLWG

-288 VKSIIIKLKIEHTLD
+288 VKTIMIKLKLEHTLD
-303 NGALT
+303 NGSLT

-328 TVVLQ
+328 TVVVQ

-341 SVIGGLVTFVSIL
+341 SVIGGFVTFITVI

-359 IFRDYQFHRALIIY
+359 IFEDYQFHRALIIY

-392 EFETPVATDYMYSAA
+392 DFETPVATDYMYSAA
-407 LTFFFVIPFILA
+407 LTFFLMIPFILS

-427 TKANPMLFWAA
+427 TEDKPLLFWAA
-438 VGVALAYL
+438 VGVAAAYL
-446 VFVLLSHRAIG
+446 LFVLVSHRVIG
-457 GRRAFAKAGTL
+457 GKRAFAKFTAL
-468 WYEEDPANPA
+468 WYEK
-478 E
+478 